1 MVDPIQSKSGMIVR
15 STTPYNAE
23 PPLGRLCAFLTTA
36 QRDFYVRCH
45 GNIPVLDE
53 VGHTLR
59 VGGRVRTPLHINMAE
74 LRAQFPKRTVTA
86 VMQCAGNRRADMQS
100 VRSTLGDPWEP
111 GAIGNAEWT
120 GAALAD
126 VLRAVGVEMDPSFH
140 VAFDA
145 CDEVEMSNIGRF
157 TYGASIPITKAMS
170 PEVLLAYS
178 MNGEPLA
185 PEHGFPLRVVVPG
198 FAGVRSPKWLTASPC
213 RTVLPTTTCSNMI
226 INLCRLM

>member
-1 MVDPIQSKSGMIVR
+1 MLPRCPKHGCKCLHLAACSHVIHSDLLMRIEDTMVDPIQSKSEMIIR

-36 QRDFYVRCH
+36 QKDFYVRCH

-111 GAIGNAEWT
+111 WGDRQCRMDRGSAGGCAASGRRGDGPIIPRCLRRLRRGGNAEHRPVYLWRFDPDNQ
-120 GAALAD
+120 GD
-126 VLRAVGVEMDPSFH
+126 VA
-140 VAFDA
+140 
-145 CDEVEMSNIGRF
+145 
-157 TYGASIPITKAMS
+157 
-170 PEVLLAYS
+170 
-178 MNGEPLA
+178 
-185 PEHGFPLRVVVPG
+185 
-198 FAGVRSPKWLTASPC
+198 
-213 RTVLPTTTCSNMI
+213 
-226 INLCRLM
+226 